1 MKYSVPN
8 LDVATG
14 NATRS
19 WWGRKQMT
27 VIASRGCRA
36 MVQLTALAMGLAMS
50 AVGTVSATEP
60 PKLAADDLR
69 RLALSRV
76 SDFQLVDVRSPADY
90 AQAHIQGA
98 RNVPAATIER
108 AALPKEE
115 ELVVYCGGGT
125 CPLSHNA
132 AELLLKD
139 GYTDVKVLDGGFS
152 AWVAKGYPVVSGEEG
167 AKAKLVERRAGAAGV
182 RAGLEKGGT
191 LAVDVRTAAEFSAGH
206 LPGAVNFPLESLGA
220 DWVRL
225 PKGKTLIV
233 YDRQQSRMTQAVEEL
248 EKQGLE
254 AQELS
259 GGVAG
264 WVAKGYALEVK

>member
-1 MKYSVPN
+1 M
-8 LDVATG
+8 
-14 NATRS
+14 NAMVS
-19 WWGRKQMT
+19 C
-27 VIASRGCRA
+27 SCRA
-36 MVQLTALAMGLAMS
+36 MVELAALAVGVAVS
-50 AVGTVSATEP
+50 AVGRVSALEP

-69 RLALSRV
+69 RLALSRAQR
-76 SDFQLVDVRSPADY
+76 FQLVDVRSPADY

-98 RNVPAATIER
+98 RSVPAATIES
-108 AALPKEE
+108 AGLPKDE
-115 ELVVYCGGGT
+115 ELIVYCGGGT

-152 AWVAKGYPVVSGEEG
+152 AWVAKGYPVVSGEEA
-167 AKAKLVERRAGAAGV
+167 AKVKPAERRAGAAGAK
-182 RAGLEKGGT
+182 AGLEKGDT
-191 LAVDVRTAAEFSAGH
+191 LAVDVRTAAEFAAGH
-206 LPGAVNFPLESLGA
+206 LPGAVNFPLESLGT

-233 YDRQQSRMTQAVEEL
+233 YDRQESRMTRAAEEL